1 MLAGETLHYDFRLM
15 ITPFHPIDPAR
26 TGSERYFHAYVPL
39 DSVAKMGANV
49 INVHHATPINPFI
62 NYPFLRPDTMRAYID
77 SAHARQ
83 MKVKIYYT
91 VRELTNRAPELWTLR
106 TLGRR
111 SPRRRP
117 RRRLVLAAG
126 ACRGELPRRLVRAR
140 DQRRGARQQRR
151 VALAQL
157 LRRGTR
163 LAGAQRRAS
172 TASTSTTSPSTAPP

>member
-1 MLAGETLHYDFRLM
+1 M
-15 ITPFHPIDPAR
+15 ITPFHPIDPALHWK
-26 TGSERYFHAYVPL
+26 ERYFHAYVPL

-106 TLGRR
+106 TLER
-111 SPRRRP
+111 
-117 RRRLVLAAG
+117 
-126 ACRGELPRRLVRAR
+126 
-140 DQRRGARQQRR
+140 
-151 VALAQL
+151 
-157 LRRGTR
+157 
-163 LAGAQRRAS
+163 
-172 TASTSTTSPSTAPP
+172 